1 MLWDNCY
8 GGNCYG
14 VNTKG
19 QMLHY
24 NCYGGNC
31 YMNYETIAMGK
42 IALAVIKDSFF
53 MKPLDNLN
61 SMNHHWP
68 KIFSKIWLLLSQ
80 AFFMYWYVGNKLL
93 HVGTCPLY
101 CDSQYEWQSCRN
113 LEYQLKELSKSC
125 IIEMIYI
132 FCNTLQS
139 FDISAF
145 FQFCRYVRDKS
156 LNEEA

>member
-1 MLWDNCY
+1 M
-8 GGNCYG
+8 GQIVMGNCYG

-61 SMNHHWP
+61 SMNHH
-68 KIFSKIWLLLSQ
+68 
-80 AFFMYWYVGNKLL
+80 
-93 HVGTCPLY
+93 
-101 CDSQYEWQSCRN
+101 
-113 LEYQLKELSKSC
+113 
-125 IIEMIYI
+125 
-132 FCNTLQS
+132 
-139 FDISAF
+139 
-145 FQFCRYVRDKS
+145 
-156 LNEEA
+156 